1 MIGKKNACLMWL
13 IRQEENTEWEVRP
26 YRKARTRQ
34 QNAYYWA
41 LLTQVADRMRI
52 SKTEAHN
59 RMLRDYGQLEIVE
72 GEVLYVMVPDTDAGE
87 RKTLSDAKYHLRPTS
102 QVRPG
107 DGDHGYRAYQLLRG
121 SSSYNTA
128 EMSVLL
134 DGLIQEAKNLGIETA
149 TPDEIARMRE
159 EDRRHERRR
168 RQRDP
173 A

>member
-13 IRQEENTEWEVRP
+13 IRQEEDSEWEVRP
-26 YRKARTRQ
+26 YRKARTHQ

-59 RMLRDYGQLEIVE
+59 RMLRDYGQLEIVA
-72 GEVLYVMVPDTDAGE
+72 GEVLYVMLPDTDAGE
-87 RKTLSDAKYHLRPTS
+87 KDALRSETYHLRPTS